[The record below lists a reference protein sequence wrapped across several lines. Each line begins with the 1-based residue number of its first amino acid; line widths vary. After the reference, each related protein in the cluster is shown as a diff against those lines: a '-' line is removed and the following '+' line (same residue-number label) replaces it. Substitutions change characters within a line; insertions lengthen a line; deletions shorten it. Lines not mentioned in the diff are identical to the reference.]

1 MSDVLRTFV
10 YSQLLSRVIFGR
22 GSIERLA
29 EEADRLGLKRVAV
42 LSTAQQATAAD
53 DIARQLGD
61 RFAVLF
67 CGAAMHT
74 PVEVTEEA
82 LTLVREHDV
91 DGLVAFG
98 GGSTTGLSKALA
110 LRTDLP

>member
-10 YSQLLSRVIFGR
+10 YSQLRSRVIFGR

-53 DIARQLGD
+53 DITRQIRGQIC
-61 RFAVLF
+61 RPF

-82 LTLVREHDV
+82 LTLVQ
-91 DGLVAFG
+91 
-98 GGSTTGLSKALA
+98 
-110 LRTDLP
+110 